1 MKQKTNIF
9 IIVLAIILGSIFL
22 FSAYAKAVPNLQN
35 FEYTISSQLG
45 FSKLFTAIVARFF
58 IGLEAAIGL
67 LLLAQIFGKKNWV
80 LKLYLFLLL
89 AFSIHLIILWINM
102 GNDVDCGCMGS
113 LVPMTPSVSLL
124 KNLALMIGGAVLL
137 YYYSPSKN
145 KKRTVELEDIIH
157 ERLNAPA
164 AMTAPKTMDSF
175 AIGTI
180 LVAIAA
186 FFIVFPMKVKERLSI
201 EKLYTQTTDSP
212 KTDLREGKHVV
223 CFMSLTCGHCRD
235 AAILIHDIHNNNPSL
250 PFYFIFPKGESDS
263 LQQIAFDDFMRET
276 KDADIP
282 YHFIDRNLFGEM
294 LLEAGE
300 NGVPSIFWIENG
312 VMVRKLNGHQI
323 NQQDIEQ
330 WIHK

>member
-1 MKQKTNIF
+1 MKQKPNIF
-9 IIVLAIILGSIFL
+9 IIILAIILGGVFL
-22 FSAYAKAVPNLQN
+22 FSAYLKTIPNLQN

-45 FSKLFTAIVARFF
+45 FPKLLTAITARFF

-80 LKLYLFLLL
+80 LKLYLFLLIV
-89 AFSIHLIILWINM
+89 FSIHLIILWINM

-113 LVPMTPSVSLL
+113 LIPMTPSVSLL

-137 YYYSPSKN
+137 YYHSPT
-145 KKRTVELEDIIH
+145 KKRTVELDDIIH
-157 ERLNAPA
+157 ERLNAPTA
-164 AMTAPKTMDSF
+164 ITAPKTMDKF

-180 LVAIAA
+180 LLAIAA
-186 FFIVFPMKVKERLSI
+186 FFIVFPMKTKEKLSI
-201 EKLYTQTTDSP
+201 EKLYTQTNLSP
-212 KTDLREGKHVV
+212 QTDLREGKHVV

-235 AAILIHDIHNNNPSL
+235 AAILIHEMHNNNPTL
-250 PFYFIFPKGESDS
+250 PFYFIFPKAESDS

-276 KDADIP
+276 KDSDIP
-282 YHFIDRNLFGEM
+282 YHFIERELFGEM

-312 VMVRKLNGHQI
+312 EMIRKLNGHQI
-323 NQQDIEQ
+323 YQQEIEQ
-330 WIHK
+330 WMNQ